1 MSAIPTEEADNQKEQ
16 KVREKNVA
24 PDFFPKPDPG
34 VNIDIYYYCI
44 PRIQGYIILSKHLL
58 GLGEEEVNG
67 EWMKD

>member
-16 KVREKNVA
+16 KVREKNVD

-34 VNIDIYYYCI
+34 VNIYIYYYCI
-44 PRIQGYIILSKHLL
+44 PRIQGYIILSKHLW

-67 EWMKD
+67 E